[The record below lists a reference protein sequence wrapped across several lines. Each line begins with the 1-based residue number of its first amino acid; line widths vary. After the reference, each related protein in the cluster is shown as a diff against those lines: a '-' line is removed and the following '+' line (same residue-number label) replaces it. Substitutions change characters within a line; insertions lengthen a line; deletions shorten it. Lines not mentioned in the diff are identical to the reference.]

1 MLREIAKMN
10 TIPKTNTLLSLVVTS
25 LLLTGCFSSSNDN
38 STNIT
43 DNTTIQQSSISTAL
57 AIQKEESEPAY
68 LDSVNDISNDI
79 SELFGELDNDPITL
93 KKGETLNAI
102 FDRVGS

>member
-1 MLREIAKMN
+1 MLRGIAKMN

-93 KKGETLNAI
+93 KKGETLNTI